1 MRAELMPV
9 GDKGVIAVNRILA
22 IASPDSAPIRQAVK
36 RAGEEGLVI
45 NMTYGLKT
53 GAVIFLDSGHV
64 ALASLRPE
72 EIVEQLRK
80 QREAD

>member
-9 GDKGVIAVNRILA
+9 GDRGVIAVNRILA

-36 RAGEEGLVI
+36 RAREEGLVI
-45 NMTYGLKT
+45 NVTYGLKMR
-53 GAVIFLDSGHV
+53 AVIFLDSGHI
-64 ALASLRPE
+64 ALASLRPG
-72 EIVEQLRK
+72 EIIEQLRK

>member
-45 NMTYGLKT
+45 NMAYGLKIR
-53 GAVIFLDSGHV
+53 AVIFLDSGYV